1 MIETFTKETFAS
13 RLNTTFRVRLDAEN
27 TLDLELVEATGD
39 DDAGE
44 QPRRQI
50 HFSAIFRS
58 PPDKFLMQRS
68 YRMEH
73 DDLGEFDLF
82 IVPIAKDEK
91 GFYYEAVFN
100 RIVR

>member
-13 RLNTTFRVRLDAEN
+13 RLNTNFRVRLDAEN
-27 TLDLELVEATGD
+27 TLELELIEATGD
-39 DDAGE
+39 DDASE
-44 QPRRQI
+44 QPRKQI
-50 HFSAIFRS
+50 RFSAVFRS
-58 PPDKFLMQRS
+58 PPDKLLMQRS

-82 IVPIAKDEK
+82 IVPIGKDEK

-100 RIVR
+100 RMVK